1 MEIDYYGNND
11 WRDYCLAHHGIMGMH
26 WGIRRFQPYSTTGPR
41 KGGKTGKEIGLAR
54 RLARGIGEGVK
65 TIRVNYKKN
74 ALKRKRM
81 AGLKKAREIKA
92 EKESIMKSGSA
103 ERMLKRKELFSND
116 EIDSFITRANKE
128 ATLENLRKSQEAL
141 RAPAENK
148 EPKKGFFESR
158 KEKKLQQ
165 EKDEIMKSGSIER
178 MLENKDK
185 FSTAEIGEFVARAQN
200 EKNLRDL
207 QKQIS
212 DQKAAEVANSVRRVA
227 GFLGA
232 ANELAKEGLDLKSN
246 VDSVKDALGVG
257 SKKSIEKQINDAI
270 SSGDAKRFLDVAD
283 KASNDQVKDAR
294 LRFDNLAAIRKG
306 IGENTTSNTSNS
318 SNNEGKSNITKNN
331 NDRSDDFKD
340 EKPFT
345 KSDINGALKTLMIKN
360 GDISKDK
367 PVNRDIGR
375 YDFEGEKAF
384 TKSDMND
391 SIKRLAER
399 NSTATHFP
407 KSIDRSVG
415 TNDYSNEK
423 PFTKSDLGNS
433 TLSSLISKTSNQK
446 DSIDRGRDTFN
457 RLLSGA
463 KEAGRSASEGAS
475 NVRAA
480 GSKVADAFRTAAN
493 GSKGYNDAAHLGQET
508 ARQLLSGNYSKMST
522 SSNNDS
528 FLNVMKNTG
537 GLAGQRLGVRNKS
550 SASSASTSNSSTP
563 SKPKE
568 SVESIIQ
575 RDYGSMFDSGSVPK
589 SSGSNSTSRTT
600 TQPKSSGSS
609 KPREGVESILQR
621 DYGYMFDSGMT
632 PKGSSSSK
640 TKKTYQNA
648 QSTSDYNRRAAE
660 NLKSLSKKASELSS
674 QTSQVDDGRDY
685 AEELLRRMSSR

>member
-54 RLARGIGEGVK
+54 RLGRGIKAGVTRYK
-65 TIRVNYKKN
+65 QKRAENKIR
-74 ALKRKRM
+74 
-81 AGLKKAREIKA
+81 KAEQAEIKKA
-92 EKESIMKSGSA
+92 EKIAAEKEDIIKSGSA
-103 ERMLKRKELFSND
+103 ERMLNRRELFTND
-116 EIDSFITRANKE
+116 EIDAFVNRANKE
-128 ATLENLRKSQEAL
+128 AQLERIKQLQAANAT
-141 RAPAENK
+141 PV
-148 EPKKGFFESR
+148 EPKKGFFEAR

-185 FSTAEIGEFVARAQN
+185 FSTAEIGEFVTRAQN

-232 ANELAKEGLDLKSN
+232 ANELAKEGLTLKSN
-246 VDSVKDALGVG
+246 VDGVKDALGVG

-270 SSGDAKRFLDVAD
+270 ASGDAKRFLDVAD

-306 IGENTTSNTSNS
+306 IGEDATSNTNNS
-318 SNNEGKSNITKNN
+318 SNNEGKSNSTKNN

-345 KSDINGALKTLMIKN
+345 KSDINGALKSLMTKN

-367 PVNRDIGR
+367 PVNRDIGL

-384 TKSDMND
+384 TKSDMSD
-391 SIKRLAER
+391 SLKRLSER

-475 NVRAA
+475 NAKAA
-480 GSKVADAFRTAAN
+480 SSKLADALRTAAN

-508 ARQLLSGNYSKMST
+508 ARQLLSGNYSKMS
-522 SSNNDS
+522 SLSNPS
-528 FLNVMKNTG
+528 V
-537 GLAGQRLGVRNKS
+537 S
-550 SASSASTSNSSTP
+550 

-575 RDYGSMFDSGSVPK
+575 RDYGKMFDSGSVPK
-589 SSGSNSTSRTT
+589 SSGSNPTSRTT
-600 TQPKSSGSS
+600 TQSKSSGSS
-609 KPREGVESILQR
+609 KPREGIESLLQR

-632 PKGSSSSK
+632 PKGSSAKSS
-640 TKKTYQNA
+640 
-648 QSTSDYNRRAAE
+648 SGSSSGSSSSDANRRALE
-660 NLKSLSKKASELSS
+660 NLASMTKKASDLSS
-674 QTSQVDDGRDY
+674 QTAKVDDGRDY
-685 AEELLRRMSSR
+685 VEELLRRTKL